1 MLYIN
6 QKIKDLLSE
15 LDISISYDPNLD
27 DDGRYISEFNFIAL
41 NSAIS
46 EERQTIALL
55 HELGHACEHHNC
67 LDSFDRLLNGSKL
80 ERVANIFFFFYTV
93 AQYLST
99 NDLEP
104 EQANYVALLANI
116 GLDDSYLPVIQMSL
130 KRQYHA

>member
-1 MLYIN
+1 MLYLS
-6 QKIKDLLSE
+6 QKIKNLICA
-15 LDISISYDPNLD
+15 LDVSVIYDPNLD
-27 DDGRYISEFNFIAL
+27 SDGRYIAEFNLIAI
-41 NSAIS
+41 NSSLS
-46 EERQTIALL
+46 EQGQVLALL
-55 HELGHACEHHNC
+55 HELGHACDHHNC

-80 ERVANIFFFFYTV
+80 ERVANNFLIDETV

-104 EQANYVALLANI
+104 EQVNYVALLANI

>member
-80 ERVANIFFFFYTV
+80 ERVANNFLIDETV

-104 EQANYVALLANI
+104 EQVNYVALLANI

>member
-41 NSAIS
+41 NSSIP
-46 EERQTIALL
+46 EERQIMALL

-67 LDSFDRLLNGSKL
+67 LDRFDRLLNGSKL
-80 ERVANIFFFFYTV
+80 EREANNFLIGETV
-93 AQYLST
+93 EQYLSI
-99 NDLEP
+99 NDLAP
-104 EQANYVALLANI
+104 DQVNGIALLDDM
-116 GLDDSYLPVIQMSL
+116 GLDYSYLPVIKMCL
-130 KRQYHA
+130 KRLYHA

>member
-1 MLYIN
+1 VLYIN
-6 QKIKDLLSE
+6 QRIKELLSE
-15 LDISISYDPNLD
+15 LEIVIAYDPDLD
-27 DDGRYISEFNFIAL
+27 SDGRYIAEFNFIAL

-80 ERVANIFFFFYTV
+80 ERVANNFLIDETV

-104 EQANYVALLANI
+104 EQVNYVALLANI